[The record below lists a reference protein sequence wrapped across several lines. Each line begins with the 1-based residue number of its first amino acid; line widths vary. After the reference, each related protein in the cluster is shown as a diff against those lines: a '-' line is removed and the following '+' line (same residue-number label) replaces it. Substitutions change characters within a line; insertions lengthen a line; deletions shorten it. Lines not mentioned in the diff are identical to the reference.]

1 MNIMKKT
8 LKSVIAKNAIKF
20 IDSQVS
26 EISTKGCILLLFDE
40 PEMPNELIDEQ
51 EKQSNI
57 KK

>member
-1 MNIMKKT
+1 MNTMKKT
-8 LKSVIAKNAIKF
+8 LKSVIAKNTIKF

-26 EISTKGCILLLFDE
+26 DIGTKGCILILFDE

-51 EKQSNI
+51 EKRSNI